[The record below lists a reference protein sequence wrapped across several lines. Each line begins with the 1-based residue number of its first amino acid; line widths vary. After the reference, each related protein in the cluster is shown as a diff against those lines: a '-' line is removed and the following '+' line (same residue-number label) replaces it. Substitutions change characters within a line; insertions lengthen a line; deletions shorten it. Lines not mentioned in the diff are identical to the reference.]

1 MQSNIKSACK
11 IVGMALFSAILCM
24 FVQFS
29 FHFMIKSFSTEV
41 IGYEVHELLEDGSYI
56 DHGYITKEDKPVT
69 EENNIKYV
77 SVFSETPTSAKAV
90 EAILSTVCSLGI
102 LFCTSGSVLANL
114 AAKDRNDCDF
124 NGVPHNKNR
133 GLVIGLMAALPAAL
147 MYIVTIILRLLP
159 SKPAFNWFYWVYRF
173 IIMGPVKPLNDVLVG
188 SSADLATVSVLKL
201 ALQGVYILLFVV
213 FCCLLYRICYNE
225 DSFIAKLLYKS
236 ARKDQN
242 VRRLG
247 SR

>member
-1 MQSNIKSACK
+1 MQSNIKSACR

-29 FHFMIKSFSTEV
+29 FHFMIKGFSTEV
-41 IGYEVHELLEDGSYI
+41 IGYEVHEVLEDGSDI
-56 DHGYITKEDKPVT
+56 DRGFIAKADKP
-69 EENNIKYV
+69 EIAENNMKYV
-77 SVFSETPTSAKAV
+77 SVFSEIPTSAKAV
-90 EAILSTVCSLGI
+90 EVILSTVFSLGI

-133 GLVIGLMAALPAAL
+133 GLIIGLMAAVPAAV
-147 MYIVTIILRLLP
+147 MYIAALILRLLP

-173 IIMGPVKPLNDVLVG
+173 IVMGPVKPLNDVLVG
-188 SSADLATVSVLKL
+188 SSADLASVSVLKL

-213 FCCLLYRICYNE
+213 FCYLLYRICYNE
-225 DSFIAKLLYKS
+225 DSVIAKLLYKS